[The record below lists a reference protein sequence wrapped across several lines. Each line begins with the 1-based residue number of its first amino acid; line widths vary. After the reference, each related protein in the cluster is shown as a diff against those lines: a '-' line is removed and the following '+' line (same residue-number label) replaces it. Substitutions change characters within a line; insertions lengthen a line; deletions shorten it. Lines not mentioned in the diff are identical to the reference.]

1 MRAGSSTLDTARRRS
16 FCPGSGSV
24 QPHGIDRISEDI
36 RSQWEARGL
45 RLLHR
50 DLEADPTLPYPDGY
64 FSTVTRLAVFEHV
77 PMDSLMSLLLEVR
90 RVLEPGGVFVMTT
103 PAGWTGPAG
112 PRWPGWNWSATMRST
127 STRVSTCSPRSG
139 TILATAG
146 FDPALVHLGHFEV
159 GMNNWGVA
167 QRGAAPTV

>member
-1 MRAGSSTLDTARRRS
+1 M
-16 FCPGSGSV
+16 
-24 QPHGIDRISEDI
+24 
-36 RSQWEARGL
+36 

-64 FSTVTRLAVFEHV
+64 FSTVTMLAVFEHV
-77 PMDSLMSLLLEVR
+77 PMDSLMSLLREVR

-103 PAGWTGPAG
+103 PAGWTGWLLAAMARLNLVSHDEIDEHQGSYSLPEI
-112 PRWPGWNWSATMRST
+112 
-127 STRVSTCSPRSG
+127 RV
-139 TILATAG
+139 ILATAG